1 MTPAALLAVCAPL
14 VSPVT
19 MSAVVQNESGGNP
32 LAIHDNADSRT
43 YAPRSMADAVATAR
57 RLIARGHS
65 VDLGLAQINSKNLN
79 WLHLT
84 VEQSFDA
91 CQNLQASQQ
100 VLLDANERA
109 GGDLKKTLQI
119 YNSGQ
124 AAGSQYAAAVFSKA
138 GVVVPAIPGGK
149 MAAWTARAD
158 IAANQ
163 FRAADAV
170 TVKIK
175 WSPAASPLEA
185 DGSGLNVV
193 W

>member
-43 YAPRSMADAVATAR
+43 YAPRSMEDAIATAR

-124 AAGSQYAAAVFSKA
+124 SSGSQYASAVYSKA

-149 MAAWTARAD
+149 MAAWTAKTD
-158 IAANQ
+158 IAASQ
-163 FRAADAV
+163 FRTADAV
-170 TVKIK
+170 VVKVK
-175 WSPAASPLEA
+175 WSPAASPF
-185 DGSGLNVV
+185 DVDSSGLNAT